1 MDQNEDLLH
10 EINEAFRIA
19 INKKLDATFRKNGY
33 IIDPTR
39 YIQDIRFT
47 ISILLKG
54 ARLNFTIWSPVESSR
69 RQEAFELIQNFLEKE
84 YGITLIN
91 QRLYTYQIRME
102 FGNDDN
108 LVHPLEVYPLMK
120 INQPL

>member
-108 LVHPLEVYPLMK
+108 LVDPLEVYTLMK
-120 INQPL
+120 INQTL

>member
-1 MDQNEDLLH
+1 MDQNEDFLH
-10 EINEAFRIA
+10 EINEAFRIKL
-19 INKKLDATFRKNGY
+19 NEKLDATFRKNGY

-69 RQEAFELIQNFLEKE
+69 RQEAFELIKNFLEKE
-84 YGITLIN
+84 YGITLTN
-91 QRLYTYQIRME
+91 QRLYTYQINME
-102 FGNDDN
+102 FGNNDN
-108 LVHPLEVYPLMK
+108 LVDPLQVYTLMK
-120 INQPL
+120 INQTL

>member
-39 YIQDIRFT
+39 YIQNIRFT

-108 LVHPLEVYPLMK
+108 LVDPLEVYALMK
-120 INQPL
+120 INQTL

>member
-54 ARLNFTIWSPVESSR
+54 ARLSFTVWSPVQPSR
-69 RQEAFELIQNFLEKE
+69 RQEAFQIIEDFLGKE
-84 YGITLIN
+84 YGITLTN

-102 FGNDDN
+102 FGNNDN
-108 LVHPLEVYPLMK
+108 LVDPLQVYTLMK
-120 INQPL
+120 INQTL

>member
-10 EINEAFRIA
+10 EINEAFRI
-19 INKKLDATFRKNGY
+19 KLNEKLNATFRKNGY

-108 LVHPLEVYPLMK
+108 LVDPLEVYTLMK
-120 INQPL
+120 INQTL

>member
-1 MDQNEDLLH
+1 MDQNENLLQ

-19 INKKLDATFRKNGY
+19 ISKKLDATFRRNGY

-54 ARLNFTIWSPVESSR
+54 ARLKFSIWSPVQPSR
-69 RQEAFELIQNFLEKE
+69 RQEAFQIIEDFLGKE
-84 YGITLIN
+84 YGITLTN
-91 QRLYTYQIRME
+91 QRLYTYQIKME

-108 LVHPLEVYPLMK
+108 LVDPLQVYTLMK
-120 INQPL
+120 INQTL

>member
-1 MDQNEDLLH
+1 MDQNESMLH
-10 EINEAFRIA
+10 EINEAFRIKL
-19 INKKLDATFRKNGY
+19 NEKLDATFRKNGY
-33 IIDPTR
+33 ISDSTR
-39 YIQDIRFT
+39 YIRDIRFT

-54 ARLNFTIWSPVESSR
+54 ARLSFTVWSPVESSR

-84 YGITLIN
+84 YGIALIN

-108 LVHPLEVYPLMK
+108 LVDPLEVYTLMK
-120 INQPL
+120 INQTL